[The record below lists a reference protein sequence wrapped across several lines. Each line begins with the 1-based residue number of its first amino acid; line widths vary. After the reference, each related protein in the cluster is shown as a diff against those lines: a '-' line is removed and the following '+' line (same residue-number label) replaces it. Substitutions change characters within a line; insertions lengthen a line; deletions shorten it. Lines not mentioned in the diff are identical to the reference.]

1 MKDWLEIKNELEA
14 DGSLRDI
21 YILDICANIW
31 NELIKNIK
39 HEGFRFKFTHG
50 SFERALPDIFYKI
63 KELQETNPT
72 TLSIWL
78 DNNIQINCH
87 FFMETE
93 IEFDISPREI
103 KSSAE
108 YKTLTNFM
116 KWLSKTLRKPA
127 ILTHEGAQAQVILSA
142 SDSVV

>member
-1 MKDWLEIKNELEA
+1 MKDWLEVKNELEA

-21 YILDICANIW
+21 YVLDVCAKIW
-31 NELIKNIK
+31 NELIKNIN
-39 HEGFRFKFTHG
+39 HESFRFKFMHG
-50 SFERALPDIFYKI
+50 GFERALPDTFYKI

-72 TLSIWL
+72 TLSIL
-78 DNNIQINCH
+78 LNNNIQVNCH

-108 YKTLTNFM
+108 YKALTDFM

-127 ILTHEGAQAQVILSA
+127 ILTHEGAQAQVILSV
-142 SDSVV
+142 SYSVV